1 MAKTYLSSGGD
12 ISAVLSVLYHS
23 PEFWTADSYRAK
35 VKTPLEF
42 VVSAARASN
51 ATTDNMQPLVNA
63 LRDMGMPLYG
73 AIPPTGYN
81 WQASTWVSTGALV
94 NRMNFALRL
103 AANKLPGITVT
114 WPTEA
119 APNQAAS
126 GPIATPESE
135 ERRLEPILVAGGVS
149 DSTRTAVLDQFRQ
162 QAAQGAAQPRPI
174 PAIAKPINLTQAA
187 AALDRQDQLLA
198 GLLLGSPEF
207 QRR

>member
-1 MAKTYLSSGGD
+1 MARSYLSSGGD
-12 ISAVLSVLYHS
+12 ISVVMKTLFHS
-23 PEFWTADSYRAK
+23 PEFWSAGDYRAK

-42 VVSAARASN
+42 VVSAVRASN
-51 ATTDNMQPLVNA
+51 AATDNLQPIVNS
-63 LRDMGMPLYG
+63 LREMGMPLYG

-103 AANKLPGITVT
+103 AANRLPGISVS
-114 WPTEA
+114 WPAQSA
-119 APNQAAS
+119 AGTATTPQA
-126 GPIATPESE
+126 E
-135 ERRLEPILVAGGVS
+135 EQRLEPLLVAGGVS
-149 DSTRTAVLDQFRQ
+149 DSTRAAVLDQFAQ
-162 QAAQGAAQPRPI
+162 QSAQSTAPARPI
-174 PAIAKPINLTQAA
+174 PAAARLNNLNQAA